1 MKALRRSHSRIGGL
15 ARQAF
20 ARSAPFSALAS
31 ARIQEAGQ
39 LRGAAE
45 AAAAA
50 ETPGVLPPLCALTED
65 EEMLQQHVRKFAAAE
80 VAPRVRSMEAQGMID
95 PALVT
100 GLFEQ
105 GLMGVDVPM
114 ELGGAGQT
122 FLSSCLAV
130 EELAKADPSVAVM
143 MDVHNTLITTI
154 VKTYASASLQEEFL
168 PRLCT
173 NTVGSF
179 CLSEAGSGSD
189 AFALACRAVEDGDD
203 YLLTGTKMWV
213 TSAQEAGV
221 YLVFATVN
229 PALKHRG
236 ITCFLVERDQ
246 PGLVV
251 GKEEKKMGLKASR
264 TCALHLDSV
273 RVPKSRVVGEV
284 GTGYKIAINA
294 LNEGRIG
301 IGAQLVG
308 MSIGAFES
316 VMPYL
321 HERKQFG
328 QPLADF
334 QGMRLQYAQAWTE
347 ISAARLLVYEA
358 ARKKC
363 AGLPFVQDAAMA
375 KLFASQVCVRT
386 TSNCVQW
393 LGGVGFTEDY
403 LAEKFYRDC
412 IVGTIY
418 EGTSNMNLETI
429 GKILQQEYS

>member
-1 MKALRRSHSRIGGL
+1 
-15 ARQAF
+15 
-20 ARSAPFSALAS
+20 
-31 ARIQEAGQ
+31 
-39 LRGAAE
+39 
-45 AAAAA
+45 
-50 ETPGVLPPLCALTED
+50 
-65 EEMLQQHVRKFAAAE
+65 
-80 VAPRVRSMEAQGMID
+80 
-95 PALVT
+95 
-100 GLFEQ
+100 
-105 GLMGVDVPM
+105 
-114 ELGGAGQT
+114 
-122 FLSSCLAV
+122 
-130 EELAKADPSVAVM
+130 M

-189 AFALACRAVEDGDD
+189 AFALTCRAVEDGDD

-221 YLVFATVN
+221 YLVFATVD
-229 PALKHRG
+229 PTLKHRG
-236 ITCFLVERDQ
+236 ITCFLVERNQ
-246 PGLVV
+246 SGLMV

-363 AGLPFVQDAAMA
+363 GAALRPGRGHGQALRVPGLRADDVELRPVAWRGGLYRGLP
-375 KLFASQVCVRT
+375 R
-386 TSNCVQW
+386 
-393 LGGVGFTEDY
+393 
-403 LAEKFYRDC
+403 
-412 IVGTIY
+412 
-418 EGTSNMNLETI
+418 LEVLPRLHR
-429 GKILQQEYS
+429 GDHLRGHE